1 MSLKTAGLW
10 DCISKDKVPLELS
23 NFEPIPPREVWCSTL
38 GSFDWKLNV
47 EYVLAF
53 FFSLSSLVHSRKC
66 TNYLKKLRVPCWD
79 FDGDKEL
86 NFQKI
91 YKKTLHNLCWAVVPQ
106 ENIILLYSKQW
117 VGIVRQVLQNIQVE
131 GGFSALDSSPQPHS
145 LETYPELLLQ
155 SEIIQKWISISSV
168 LILLMNSETGRKEG
182 KWLDQS

>member
-91 YKKTLHNLCWAVVPQ
+91 YKKNPSQSLLSSSTSRKYYTFILQTVGGNSKAGSAKYTSRGWLLCSRFFPTTSQPWNLSRTSSTVWDNPKM
-106 ENIILLYSKQW
+106 NI
-117 VGIVRQVLQNIQVE
+117 NF
-131 GGFSALDSSPQPHS
+131 FSSNFAH
-145 LETYPELLLQ
+145 E
-155 SEIIQKWISISSV
+155 
-168 LILLMNSETGRKEG
+168 
-182 KWLDQS
+182 